1 MRLLDFFTKRR
12 ESANVAKDRL
22 QIILAHER
30 QLNSAPF
37 VEDLRK
43 DLISVISKYVN
54 IDPTRI
60 DVRLERDNHL
70 EILEINIPLR

>member
-43 DLISVISKYVN
+43 DLIAVISKYVK
-54 IDPTRI
+54 IDPSRI
-60 DVRLERDNHL
+60 DVKLERDNHL

>member
-12 ESANVAKDRL
+12 ESANIAKDRL

-37 VEDLRK
+37 VEDLKK
-43 DLISVISKYVN
+43 DLIIIISKYIK
-54 IDPTRI
+54 IDPSRI
-60 DVRLERDNHL
+60 DVKLERDNHL
-70 EILEINIPLR
+70 EILEINIPLH

>member
-60 DVRLERDNHL
+60 DVKLERDNHL

>member
-1 MRLLDFFTKRR
+1 MGLLDFFTKRKD
-12 ESANVAKDRL
+12 SANIAKDRL

-37 VEDLRK
+37 LEDLRK
-43 DLISVISKYVN
+43 DLIAVISKYVK
-54 IDPTRI
+54 IDPSKI
-60 DVRLERDNHL
+60 DVKLERDKRF